1 MFKKGFKK
9 AMSVA
14 LAATLVLTAG
24 IVAPKATKKAE
35 AAKTYTAYL
44 CLQTKKYNFRNNHDD
59 AKFANYLK
67 SKTNKK
73 LGKGKFTNAKFK
85 KGKVKFTV
93 SLKGLKAGNISNDG
107 GFNTLY
113 IDTTLP
119 GKKKSKLKIT
129 KAIVKMD
136 GKKVAT
142 IKKPVLTPDPGKSDK
157 WTQVMV
163 INDYNKYAKAKYP
176 ASKLKKMPKKSL
188 TVTIVGKL
196 K

>member
-14 LAATLVLTAG
+14 LAATLMLTGG
-24 IVAPKATKKAE
+24 IVAPKAVKKAE
-35 AAKTYTAYL
+35 AAKSYTAYL

-59 AKFANYLK
+59 AKYATYLK
-67 SKTNKK
+67 AKTNKK

-93 SLKGLKAGNISNDG
+93 SLKGLKASDISKDG
-107 GFNTLY
+107 GFITLY
-113 IDTTLP
+113 VDTNLP
-119 GKKKSKLKIT
+119 GKKKSKLVIS
-129 KAIVKMD
+129 KAVVKMD

-142 IKKPVLTPDPGKSDK
+142 IKKPVLTPDPGKKDK

-163 INDYNKYAKAKYP
+163 INDYNKYAKAKY
-176 ASKLKKMPKKSL
+176 AGSKLKKMPKKSL
-188 TVTIVGKL
+188 TVTITGKL